1 MKTFVVV
8 LAGLT
13 IVLTGGL
20 GLYVSQGRLNWTLVA
35 GVFVAAVIAGLAGWL
50 LYRRIEQ
57 PINSFIQKVIRLAGR
72 KEGDKARGITGLGYA
87 LDCLEGEH

>member
-20 GLYVSQGRLNWTLVA
+20 GLYVFQGRLSWTLVA
-35 GVFVAAVIAGLAGWL
+35 GVLVAAVIAGLAGWL
-50 LYRRIEQ
+50 LI
-57 PINSFIQKVIRLAGR
+57 PKN
-72 KEGDKARGITGLGYA
+72 
-87 LDCLEGEH
+87 